1 MSYPSPSPAAS
12 VIVPC
17 WNSAPWL
24 NAALDSVLA
33 AANALAPHAAEI
45 VCADDGS
52 TDATPSILAERAAA
66 DPRIRVLPLPHRGV
80 SAARNAALAA
90 ARGKFIFF
98 LDPDDTVAPDWLSS
112 GVNAMESSGADWC
125 VSPFR
130 VRDGDDAPFR
140 VLPLKGDYRFSS
152 NDAIVSGYVSRL
164 VGYSFAD
171 LHRWF
176 SGEPL
181 FAPRE
186 LGSVCRCVFR
196 RDLIESC
203 HVRFDESIGLW
214 EDAFF
219 NCEYLLHASRT
230 TVLDR
235 ALYDYTVRPSGATAR
250 LNASPRRVENKF
262 RLLALRHRLDE
273 ISGGR
278 LAPLYAASCV
288 LAPLEIIATFRRSG
302 VGLRRAF
309 KAAREYLRDPAA
321 ARALRECPLSWHRP
335 LFSAGVLLLRAIR
348 KWPSSPRDRQKALV
362 SL

>member
-1 MSYPSPSPAAS
+1 MPSSPPSPAAS

-24 NAALDSVLA
+24 NTALDSVLA
-33 AANALAPHAAEI
+33 AADALAPHSAEI
-45 VCADDGS
+45 VCSDDGS
-52 TDATPSILAERAAA
+52 TDATPDILAARAAA
-66 DPRIRVLPLPHRGV
+66 DPRIRVLSLPHRGV

-90 ARGKFIFF
+90 ACGKFIFF
-98 LDPDDTVAPDWLSS
+98 LDPDDIVAPDWLSS
-112 GVNAMESSGADWC
+112 GVDAMESSGADWC

-140 VLPLKGDYRFSS
+140 VLPLKGDYHFSS

-171 LHRWF
+171 LRRWF

-196 RDLIESC
+196 RDLIEGR

-262 RLLALRHRLDE
+262 RLLALRHRLDD

-288 LAPLEIIATFRRSG
+288 LAPLEMLATFRRSG
-302 VGLRRAF
+302 VGLRGAL

-321 ARALRECPLSWHRP
+321 AQALRDCPLSWRRP

-348 KWPSSPRDRQKALV
+348 PQS
-362 SL
+362 